1 MAILLTYLATL
12 LGNLLIVT
20 LARVDSRLHTPT
32 YFFLSHLSF
41 LEMCYTTS
49 TIPQMLAHL
58 LARNKVISF
67 DHCMAQ
73 MYIALSLGSTEA
85 ILLAAMAYDRYVAVC
100 HPLHYAT
107 VMSRKCCLALALSS
121 WASGFILSVIN
132 AACVLRLP
140 FCGLSHIN
148 HFFCEL
154 PVVLKLACADTHLTE
169 AVIFAAAVIILLLP
183 LCIILASYG
192 LILASILRAHSAAG
206 RHKAFSTCTSHLAVV
221 SIFYG
226 TVISMY
232 MRPHKGS
239 PPDWDKHVAVFYIV
253 VTPAL
258 NPLIYSLRNKEVKGA
273 VIKLKQ
279 RNRRALKSDTAV
291 AFHLPYCEHAHIN
304 YFFCEVTAVLELACA
319 GASAAQAVAA
329 PLLLNQVPQQAEYEP
344 RLAVWKTRSLAPAA
358 QLSRCSTARDSRP
371 SSRENGILALQQSDG
386 SGEMPRHCSAA
397 GCCTRDTRET
407 RGRGISFHRL
417 PKKDN
422 PRRVMWLENCR
433 RKDPS
438 GQGLWDPTSKYIY
451 FCSKHFEKSC
461 FEMMGISGY
470 HRLKEGAIPTIFESF
485 SKTHRAA
492 KVKPSGQESDSPK
505 LVRAGR
511 RWRHDPGQ
519 VEQKAPFC
527 VDVSCFPEEEPVS
540 ASSPAAAPAGEHR
553 SLPAVPGP
561 LPQKVNLEDKH
572 DVILASLLDILLE
585 HPPEATGGEEAT
597 AKPALPEAETPP
609 LAPEPVRPVSPSL
622 YMLRLP
628 PPAGAYIQT
637 EHSYQ
642 VGSALLW
649 KRRAEAALDALDK
662 AQRQLQACKRREQRL
677 RLRIGELQR
686 EQQPPADMHRQ
697 LKEHLQVF
705 ELQLLND
712 LE

>member
-1 MAILLTYLATL
+1 
-12 LGNLLIVT
+12 
-20 LARVDSRLHTPT
+20 
-32 YFFLSHLSF
+32 
-41 LEMCYTTS
+41 
-49 TIPQMLAHL
+49 
-58 LARNKVISF
+58 
-67 DHCMAQ
+67 
-73 MYIALSLGSTEA
+73 
-85 ILLAAMAYDRYVAVC
+85 
-100 HPLHYAT
+100 
-107 VMSRKCCLALALSS
+107 
-121 WASGFILSVIN
+121 
-132 AACVLRLP
+132 
-140 FCGLSHIN
+140 
-148 HFFCEL
+148 
-154 PVVLKLACADTHLTE
+154 
-169 AVIFAAAVIILLLP
+169 
-183 LCIILASYG
+183 
-192 LILASILRAHSAAG
+192 
-206 RHKAFSTCTSHLAVV
+206 
-221 SIFYG
+221 
-226 TVISMY
+226 
-232 MRPHKGS
+232 
-239 PPDWDKHVAVFYIV
+239 
-253 VTPAL
+253 
-258 NPLIYSLRNKEVKGA
+258 
-273 VIKLKQ
+273 
-279 RNRRALKSDTAV
+279 
-291 AFHLPYCEHAHIN
+291 
-304 YFFCEVTAVLELACA
+304 
-319 GASAAQAVAA
+319 
-329 PLLLNQVPQQAEYEP
+329 
-344 RLAVWKTRSLAPAA
+344 
-358 QLSRCSTARDSRP
+358 
-371 SSRENGILALQQSDG
+371 
-386 SGEMPRHCSAA
+386 MPRHCSAA